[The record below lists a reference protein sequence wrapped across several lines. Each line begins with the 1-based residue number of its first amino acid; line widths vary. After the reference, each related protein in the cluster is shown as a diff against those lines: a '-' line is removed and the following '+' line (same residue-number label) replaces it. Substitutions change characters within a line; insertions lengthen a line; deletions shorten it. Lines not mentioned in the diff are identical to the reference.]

1 MKGSISKEII
11 NIFKLEPVMRISREN
26 FILIADLPQNS
37 QNSINKERTCIEIQ
51 PKAHKKW
58 KNQ

>member
-26 FILIADLPQNS
+26 FILIADLPRNG
-37 QNSINKERTCIEIQ
+37 QNSINIESTYIEIQ
-51 PKAHKKW
+51 LKAHKKW
-58 KNQ
+58 QN

>member
-37 QNSINKERTCIEIQ
+37 
-51 PKAHKKW
+51 
-58 KNQ
+58 